1 MSASEPSIA
10 PYTVAAIQ
18 FDPALGEKDKNISD
32 LLRLTEE
39 AARHGARLIVHPE
52 LATTGYCWLSREEV
66 APYVEPVPG
75 PTTDRF
81 QQLAAQ
87 YDCYIATSFPEVDPA
102 TNVYYNCMVLL
113 SPTGLI
119 GVYRKIHSYISE
131 PRWARDGDLGFP
143 VWDTPLGR
151 LAGIICMDAEF
162 FEAARMNAACS
173 SAGEAACST
182 PMARF
187 KPSLI
192 MARALSM
199 VKSMWPALA
208 INAGGRSSRTAAVSR
223 ALCRWAIA

>member
-1 MSASEPSIA
+1 MKKKKTS
-10 PYTVAAIQ
+10 
-18 FDPALGEKDKNISD
+18 
-32 LLRLTEE
+32 
-39 AARHGARLIVHPE
+39 LIVHPE

-102 TNVYYNCMVLL
+102 TNVYYNCMVLIG
-113 SPTGLI
+113 PTGLI

-162 FEAARMNAACS
+162 FEAAR
-173 SAGEAACST
+173 
-182 PMARF
+182 
-187 KPSLI
+187 I
-192 MARALSM
+192 
-199 VKSMWPALA
+199 PALRGA
-208 INAGGRSSRTAAVSR
+208 DRSARRGCPAFPHQLAGRKVSQQSLDGAR
-223 ALCRWAIA
+223 L